1 MTVLKQLRSIWLT
14 SGAVIA
20 LATGLVPVAA
30 AAQASPDRIDVIE
43 QHIRRLEGEL
53 QALKRELGATRQQL
67 RQSWRET
74 EQARAQAQQTA
85 RSAGQ
90 PQPPPSPHRGPCR
103 RQPLP

>member
-30 AAQASPDRIDVIE
+30 AAQASPDRIDAIE

-53 QALKRELGATRQQL
+53 QAMKRLARCSGETFCANPL
-67 RQSWRET
+67 R
-74 EQARAQAQQTA
+74 
-85 RSAGQ
+85 
-90 PQPPPSPHRGPCR
+90 
-103 RQPLP
+103 